1 MEDRRIRCHKAGG
14 HGAEDFTKALENS
27 CNPALMEMGLRMGVD
42 RFYQC
47 FSDYGLL
54 SLTGIDIPGE
64 AGTIMHKL
72 DNIGEVELATMT
84 FGQSF
89 QITPVQLAVMA
100 SSVINGGRRITPHFG
115 VAVQDQEGKTLKEF
129 SYPVKKGIVTEEVS
143 EQMLGNIGKS
153 SSRRIRKESLSGR
166 LPDRWKD
173 SNFSD
178 LAKKC
183 P

>member
-1 MEDRRIRCHKAGG
+1 MICTCAHISSVISWTRTAPVSYTHLVPLRRC
-14 HGAEDFTKALENS
+14 
-27 CNPALMEMGLRMGVD
+27 
-42 RFYQC
+42 YQC

-100 SSVINGGRRITPHFG
+100 SSVVNGGRRITPHFG
-115 VAVQDQEGKTLKEF
+115 VAVQDQDVYKRQVLYSTT
-129 SYPVKKGIVTEEVS
+129 SPNTTRS
-143 EQMLGNIGKS
+143 NT
-153 SSRRIRKESLSGR
+153 RIRST
-166 LPDRWKD
+166 
-173 SNFSD
+173 
-178 LAKKC
+178 
-183 P
+183 

>member
-1 MEDRRIRCHKAGG
+1 MNCSKCYRESADGSEKKHCFSRSGQSMKLSLIHI
-14 HGAEDFTKALENS
+14 
-27 CNPALMEMGLRMGVD
+27 
-42 RFYQC
+42 FYQC

-100 SSVINGGRRITPHFG
+100 SSVVNGGRRITPHFG
-115 VAVQDQEGKTLKEF
+115 VAVQDL
-129 SYPVKKGIVTEEVS
+129 
-143 EQMLGNIGKS
+143 
-153 SSRRIRKESLSGR
+153 SLIHI
-166 LPDRWKD
+166 
-173 SNFSD
+173 
-178 LAKKC
+178 
-183 P
+183 

>member
-1 MEDRRIRCHKAGG
+1 
-14 HGAEDFTKALENS
+14 
-27 CNPALMEMGLRMGVD
+27 MEMGLRMGVD

-100 SSVINGGRRITPHFG
+100 SSVVNGGRRITPHFG
-115 VAVQDQEGKTLKEF
+115 VKITGEGGKDLEGIF
-129 SYPVKKGIVTEEVS
+129 LSSEERNRYRKGV
-143 EQMLGNIGKS
+143 
-153 SSRRIRKESLSGR
+153 
-166 LPDRWKD
+166 
-173 SNFSD
+173 
-178 LAKKC
+178 
-183 P
+183 